1 MQRNYQHS
9 LREQYPSTEFFW
21 SVFSHIWTEYGEISK
36 VDDGFLVGIFLY
48 DGFSNPYRSDSNFKG
63 GGGIALFASED
74 IPSILLGIE
83 NKPIEASLFRI
94 KFAK

>member
-1 MQRNYQHS
+1 MSKYGVFLVHIFPHS
-9 LREQYPSTEFFW
+9 DR
-21 SVFSHIWTEYGEISK
+21 IRRDTEYLSK

-48 DGFSNPYRSDSNFKG
+48 DGFSNPYRSDSNFEG
-63 GGGIALFASED
+63 GGGIALFVSED